1 MSTSLTRRV
10 YLAAPVADQVVT
22 RLLAKQVAL
31 KSSTINFHASLQ
43 ATAAVAAR
51 PTVLSATDHRAMLT
65 LGIMGEL
72 MEYLFGIDFLM
83 LIFFQ

>member
-43 ATAAVAAR
+43 ATAAVATQ

-83 LIFFQ
+83 LISL

>member
-1 MSTSLTRRV
+1 MSTSLSRRV
-10 YLAAPVADQVVT
+10 YLAAPVSDQAVT

-43 ATAAVAAR
+43 ATTAVATQ
-51 PTVLSATDHRAMLT
+51 PTVLSATDHRTMLT

-83 LIFFQ
+83 LISL

>member
-10 YLAAPVADQVVT
+10 YLAAPVADQAVT

-31 KSSTINFHASLQ
+31 KSSTINFPASLQ
-43 ATAAVAAR
+43 ATAAVATQ
-51 PTVLSATDHRAMLT
+51 PTILSATDHRAMLT

-83 LIFFQ
+83 LISL

>member
-10 YLAAPVADQVVT
+10 YLAASVSDQAVT

-31 KSSTINFHASLQ
+31 KSSTINFHAV
-43 ATAAVAAR
+43 ATQ

-83 LIFFQ
+83 LISL

>member
-10 YLAAPVADQVVT
+10 YLAASVSDQVVT
-22 RLLAKQVAL
+22 RLLAKEVAL

-83 LIFFQ
+83 LIFLQ

>member
-10 YLAAPVADQVVT
+10 YLAAPVADQAVT

-31 KSSTINFHASLQ
+31 KSSPINSHASLQ

-51 PTVLSATDHRAMLT
+51 PTVLSATDHRAILT
-65 LGIMGEL
+65 LGIIGEL
-72 MEYLFGIDFLM
+72 MECLVGIDFLM
-83 LIFFQ
+83 LIFL